1 MYSDS
6 ITNAVADLLREFE
19 RKEKN
24 YIRKIKRYR
33 AYFSLDVGD
42 KIESEILFA
51 DNSKAIIGGDCGIIV
66 YSFEKNQIT
75 LYASYDYLR
84 DLGLSIPFGN
94 ASSDGRIV
102 YINDGA
108 QSFAGVEQ
116 ANDNYLHLVLDTQ
129 EKTIMENSG
138 YYSSDT
144 VERYSVYD
152 LDDDTKEE
160 YGMNEYSNGS
170 YVVNNDT
177 IVYAQLKP
185 NWEPENLSIVRYDK
199 SDHKMD
205 EFKLFS

>member
-1 MYSDS
+1 MSNSVSKPPD
-6 ITNAVADLLREFE
+6 
-19 RKEKN
+19 
-24 YIRKIKRYR
+24 
-33 AYFSLDVGD
+33 
-42 KIESEILFA
+42 ILFA

-94 ASSDGRIV
+94 ASSDGRYV
-102 YINDGA
+102 YINDGL
-108 QSFAGVEQ
+108 QSHHGAEQ
-116 ANDNYLHLVLDTQ
+116 ANNNYLHLVLDTQ
-129 EKTIMENSG
+129 EKTIKENSG
-138 YYSSDT
+138 YYNSDT
-144 VERYSVYD
+144 VQRYSVWD

-199 SDHKMD
+199 SDHKME